1 MEDIQ
6 NGNGTQQPVTQQKVV
21 NNAGVQAIDYEK
33 IQNIIDGRN
42 AKTEAS
48 ILKDYFGKQGLSE
61 EEVKIAI
68 DTFKKNKESKA
79 QEQNQQIANA
89 LNENATL
96 KAQLK
101 DYMIKDVA
109 RDIASDLGVETKTI
123 PYLLKLADLSNVFDE
138 KGNVNNE
145 SVKTSLT
152 NVLDELPVLKASNTE
167 NKGFVKVGGAS
178 SDDTPKGNALEELES
193 IMGIKP
199 TK

>member
-1 MEDIQ
+1 MENIQ

-61 EEVKIAI
+61 EEVKSAI
-68 DTFKKNKESKA
+68 DTYKQNKEAKA

-167 NKGFVKVGGAS
+167 NK
-178 SDDTPKGNALEELES
+178 EER
-193 IMGIKP
+193 
-199 TK
+199 

>member
-68 DTFKKNKESKA
+68 DTFKQNKESKA

-96 KAQLK
+96 KAQVK

-145 SVKTSLT
+145 LVKTSLT

-178 SDDTPKGNALEELES
+178 SDDTPKENALEELES